1 MGKTKIKTIDDSI
14 IEEKKTAPAPK
25 KSSKKPGEDILVAK
39 LKEELGMGEETKANT
54 SEVKPE
60 KTSQADISEVS
71 KKAQKKQKPGK
82 SKPRSKKYQEVV
94 KDLDRSKAYPINE
107 AIEMVK
113 KLSLT
118 KFNGTL
124 EAHINTLQTGLRGML
139 QLPYAS
145 GKKLR
150 ILAFGKG
157 AENSGADL
165 VGTDSTIEE
174 IEKNKINFDLIIATS
189 VWMPKLAKVAKVL
202 GPKGLIPNPKN
213 GTITDDLKKAVDSF
227 QAGKTEYKTESKAPV
242 IHLALGK
249 LNQPNSEL
257 EANLKILLS
266 TLGKTKI
273 KKVTLSPTMGPGVK
287 LELTSV

>member
-25 KSSKKPGEDILVAK
+25 KSSKKAGEDVLVAK
-39 LKEELGMGEETKANT
+39 LKEELGIEEKEA
-54 SEVKPE
+54 EVVGKVVTPAE
-60 KTSQADISEVS
+60 PARD
-71 KKAQKKQKPGK
+71 QKKQKPAK
-82 SKPRSKKYQEVV
+82 SKPRSKKYQEAI
-94 KDLDRSKAYPINE
+94 KDFDRSKTYPINE

-124 EAHINTLQTGLRGML
+124 EAHINTVQTGLRGL
-139 QLPYAS
+139 VSLPYSS

-150 ILAFGKG
+150 ILVFGQPVEG
-157 AENSGADL
+157 ATLGD
-165 VGTDSTIEE
+165 DSTIE
-174 IEKNKINFDLIIATS
+174 KISQGQVDFDLLITIPA
-189 VWMPKLAKVAKVL
+189 WMPKLAKAAKVL
-202 GPKGLIPNPKN
+202 GPKGLMPNPKN

-249 LNQPNSEL
+249 LNQPTNEL

-266 TLGKTKI
+266 ALGKTKI
-273 KKVTLSPTMGPGVK
+273 KKVTLSPTMGAGVK
-287 LELTSV
+287 LNLASV